1 MLNKE
6 LCDIFDIDEFEQ
18 YLIEELE
25 HIENKLNNSSY
36 TNDFKEELRA
46 KYRYFK
52 IALSDYVYIKK
63 KKDNMQEIKK
73 DASLSLEELALKR
86 GLRREARRL
95 SVSPEILLRV
105 WCIEA
110 CVSKEEYEELRN
122 KLFD

>member
-52 IALSDYVYIKK
+52 IALANYVYIKK
-63 KKDNMQEIKK
+63 KKDSIQEIKK

-95 SVSPEILLRV
+95 SVSPETLLRV
-105 WCIEA
+105 LCTEA